1 MNDSRSTT
9 AILKLS
15 LEAIEM
21 VDAIDRYGSFA
32 AAAEHLY
39 RVPSTISYAVGK
51 LESQLGIALFER
63 RGPRVTLTPAGAE
76 MLKEG
81 RWLLR
86 AAGDL
91 ESRMRQ
97 VATGFEAEVRLIHDS
112 LIPIGA
118 LLDDVRD
125 FEAMNCGTRLRVGT
139 EVMSGVWEALR
150 EGRADI
156 VIATGEGPSG
166 GGYKAV
172 QVGSVDFIFCVAPSH
187 ALARLKRPLTRDDL
201 LDHTAVVIADSARS
215 GITRTAGL
223 LSGQKRLT
231 VASVA
236 AKIACLIA
244 GLGHGYVPQA
254 CVQREL
260 KRGDLVAL
268 ETDEPRLGETF
279 WLAWQP
285 AQSGEALKWWRSRLD
300 RPLIPGLLAQ
310 PHSSG

>member
-1 MNDSRSTT
+1 MTDSNKPLLR
-9 AILKLS
+9 LS

-51 LESQLGIALFER
+51 LEAQMGLPLFER
-63 RGPRVTLTPAGAE
+63 RGPRVTLTAAGAE

-81 RWLLR
+81 RWLVR

-97 VATGFEAEVRLIHDS
+97 VATGFESELRLVYDS
-112 LIPIGA
+112 LMPFDA
-118 LLDDVRD
+118 LVDDIRD
-125 FEAMNCGTRLRVGT
+125 FEALNCGTRLRVGV

-172 QVGSVDFIFCVAPSH
+172 QVGSMDFIFCVSPNH
-187 ALARLKRPLTRDDL
+187 PLTRLKRPLTRDDL
-201 LDHTAVVIADSARS
+201 LDHTAVVIGDSAR
-215 GITRTAGL
+215 GAATRTAGL

-231 VASVA
+231 VASLA
-236 AKIACLIA
+236 EKIVCQTA
-244 GLGHGYVPQA
+244 GLGHGFVPRA
-254 CVQREL
+254 RVEAEL
-260 KRGDLVAL
+260 KRGALVELAT
-268 ETDEPRLGETF
+268 ESDRPGETF
-279 WLAWQP
+279 WLAWKPEQN
-285 AQSGEALKWWRSRLD
+285 GEALKWWRSRLSAA
-300 RPLIPGLLAQ
+300 RVAALLTANR
-310 PHSSG
+310 GY